1 MTFCASAGRRWCLRS
16 PPTRRAASSPRAP
29 AWRSG
34 AHPTTGC
41 RPRGSCFW
49 SSRSR
54 SGCPEDRI
62 ENAGQFSSMA
72 SAGTTS
78 WFRPFRSASRR
89 VEALADQRVTACMP
103 QADGVDHMG
112 GDRRGRDTNTISVI
126 PTVIRR
132 GEGDI
137 DAAYEADSAAE
148 AGAVHERDRRL
159 GEFVEQLHRS
169 GGRDRS
175 GRRNSVAGG

>member
-49 SSRSR
+49 SSRLR
-54 SGCPEDRI
+54 SPHGIRRHHFVVQAVSLCL
-62 ENAGQFSSMA
+62 G
-72 SAGTTS
+72 
-78 WFRPFRSASRR
+78 R

-112 GDRRGRDTNTISVI
+112 GDPRGRDTNTSFRN
-126 PTVIRR
+126 PHRDPR

-137 DAAYEADSAAE
+137 NAAYEADSAAE
-148 AGAVHERDRRL
+148 AGVVHERDRRL
-159 GEFVEQLHRS
+159 REFVEQLHCSS
-169 GGRDRS
+169 GSDRS